1 MPSKRGND
9 ASAAGI
15 SDGIRR
21 VAAEFWELEAPVT
34 RSVVVVIL
42 VVFIGQTST
51 SLLLGV
57 EIPVLVRFLFTEYA
71 AVAWLLSPVLHYG
84 ELHFLFNIVVIWG
97 LGTVVEQ
104 TLSGRTYVLFILLAA
119 IGSTTAS
126 YLAKAPFG
134 TVQIATYGSSG
145 IAYAAATYSLTF
157 RSENSVSGLQ
167 DPASVDSIARIA
179 GLSAILIVAGDIV
192 AGPYVTA
199 NWFNGS
205 HLGGAVI
212 GLVCGRYF
220 PETE

>member
-1 MPSKRGND
+1 MPPQRGTD
-9 ASAAGI
+9 ASVAGI
-15 SDGIRR
+15 SDGIRQ
-21 VAAEFWELEAPVT
+21 VAAEFRELEAPVT
-34 RSVVVVIL
+34 RSVVVIIS
-42 VVFIGQTST
+42 VVFIGQIFTA
-51 SLLLGV
+51 LLLEV
-57 EIPVLVRFLFTEYA
+57 EIPVLVRYLFTEYA
-71 AVAWLLSPVLHYG
+71 AVAWVLSPVLHYG

-157 RSENSVSGLQ
+157 TSNGTVSGLQ
-167 DPASVDSIARIA
+167 DPASVDFIARIA
-179 GLSAILIVAGDIV
+179 GFSAILIVAGDIV

-212 GLVCGRYF
+212 GLVCGRYL